1 MSNDYNNIAGFYDK
15 LSRVVYQRSI
25 INAQVFLIQLIK
37 NNDTILLA
45 GGGTGW
51 ILEEISKLQKQNVH
65 VIYVEKSSAMIKL
78 AQKRKFENITVE
90 FVEAAIEEYNTT
102 EEFDIV
108 FTAFLFDNFL
118 KEKIDFIF
126 SKLHNLLK
134 QKGFWL
140 YADFV
145 NDATN
150 KKNWQRI
157 LLKAMYFFFKLTAK
171 IETQELID
179 MRPYFG
185 HNYAM
190 ITQQFYYN
198 RFIQAVAYKKITV

>member
-1 MSNDYNNIAGFYDK
+1 MANDYNRIAGFYDK

-25 INAQVFLIQLIK
+25 INAQVFLIQLIN
-37 NNDTILLA
+37 NNDKILLV

-51 ILEEISKLQKQNVH
+51 VLEEISKLQKQNIH
-65 VIYVEKSSAMIKL
+65 VVYIEKSSAMIKL
-78 AQKRKFENITVE
+78 AQKRKFENLTVE
-90 FVEAAIEEYNTT
+90 FIESAIEDYNTT
-102 EEFDIV
+102 AQFDVV

-118 KEKIDFIF
+118 KDKIDLVFL
-126 SKLHNLLK
+126 KLDRWLK

-145 NDATN
+145 NDTIN
-150 KKNWQRI
+150 KKTWQQL
-157 LLKAMYFFFKLTAK
+157 LLKTMYLFFKLTAK

-179 MRPYFG
+179 MRPYFER
-185 HNYAM
+185 NYTM

-198 RFIQAVAYKKITV
+198 KFIQAIAYRKQ